1 MHIPCDDEIF
11 VKMSNP
17 LKATGHNEGMGKL
30 SKNAFE
36 KYVHFLAMANST
48 AMTKATATATALA
61 MDMSSLH

>member
-1 MHIPCDDEIF
+1 M
-11 VKMSNP
+11 
-17 LKATGHNEGMGKL
+17 GMGKL

-48 AMTKATATATALA
+48 AMTKATATATAMA